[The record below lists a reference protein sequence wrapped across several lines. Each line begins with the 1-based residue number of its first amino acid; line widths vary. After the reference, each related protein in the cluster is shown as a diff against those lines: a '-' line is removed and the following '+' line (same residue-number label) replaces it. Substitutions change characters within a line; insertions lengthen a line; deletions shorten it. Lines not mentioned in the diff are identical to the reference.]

1 MKAMTQPV
9 VMHVFP
15 GFGVGGAQVRFAALA
30 NRFGPR
36 WRHVIVS
43 LNGEMACAERLG
55 REVVRELVAVVRR
68 PGDSLPRRLWAIRG
82 MLRRFRP
89 DVLVTGNWGSIEWA
103 MANLAP
109 PRIRHLHTEDG
120 FGPEE
125 ATRQIPRRVLMR
137 RLTLRRSTVIL
148 PSVQLLR
155 LAEAEWRLPPE
166 RLRHVPN
173 GLDLGRFSP
182 RGPAAPI
189 PVEGDGPLIGT
200 VAALRPEKALD
211 RLLRACAMLA
221 GEGRVFRL
229 AIIGDGEER
238 AGLERLAAQLG
249 LQGRV
254 TFTGHLPE
262 PSDAYR
268 ALDIFALSSSTEQM
282 PFSILEAMATG
293 LPIAATDVG
302 DVRFMVSPDNRPYLA
317 ESGEDGALAAA
328 LRTLLDDAALCARL
342 GLANRRRVEA
352 EYDQETMFQAYASLI
367 DGEDLARSS

>member
-1 MKAMTQPV
+1 
-9 VMHVFP
+9 
-15 GFGVGGAQVRFAALA
+15 VGGAQVRFAALA

-36 WRHVIVS
+36 WRHVIIS
-43 LNGEMACAERLG
+43 LNGDMACAERLG
-55 REVVRELVAVVRR
+55 REVERELVAVVPR

-82 MLRRFRP
+82 LLRRFRP

-109 PRIRHLHTEDG
+109 PRTRHLHTEDG

-125 ATRQIPRRVLMR
+125 ATRQIPRRVLTR

-173 GLDLGRFSP
+173 GLDLGRFST

-189 PVEGDGPLIGT
+189 PVKGDGPPDRHGGG
-200 VAALRPEKALD
+200 AASGKGAGPAAPGLRH
-211 RLLRACAMLA
+211 A
-221 GEGRVFRL
+221 GRRGKGVSPRHHRRWGG
-229 AIIGDGEER
+229 AR
-238 AGLERLAAQLG
+238 GLERLAAQLG

-302 DVRFMVSPDNRPYLA
+302 DVRFMVSPDNQPYLA

-367 DGEDLARSS
+367 DGEGLARSS

>member
-1 MKAMTQPV
+1 MRAAAQKV

-43 LNGEMACAERLG
+43 LNGDMGCAERLG
-55 REVVRELVAVVRR
+55 PEVERQLLAFEAH
-68 PGDSLPRRLWAIRG
+68 PGESLPRRLWAIRG
-82 MLRRFRP
+82 ALRRINP

-109 PRIRHLHTEDG
+109 PRVRHLHTEDG

-125 ATRQIPRRVLMR
+125 ATRQIRRRVLTR

-148 PSVQLLR
+148 PSVKLLR

-166 RLRHVPN
+166 CLRHVPN
-173 GLDLGRFSP
+173 GLDLDRFSP
-182 RGPAAPI
+182 RGLAAPI
-189 PVEGDGPLIGT
+189 TIEGDGPLIGT

-211 RLLRACAMLA
+211 RLLRACAILA
-221 GEGRVFRL
+221 GEGRAFRL
-229 AIIGDGEER
+229 AIIGDGAER
-238 AGLERLAAQLG
+238 VGLERLAVELG
-249 LQGRV
+249 LERRV
-254 TFTGHLPE
+254 AFTGHLPA
-262 PSDAYR
+262 PADAYR

-302 DVRFMVSPDNRPYLA
+302 DVRFMVSLENRPYLA
-317 ESGEDGALAAA
+317 ESGEDDALAAA
-328 LRTLLDDAALCARL
+328 LRRLLDDAALCARL

-352 EYDQETMFQAYASLI
+352 EYDQETMFQTYASLI
-367 DGEDLARSS
+367 DGKAPAREP